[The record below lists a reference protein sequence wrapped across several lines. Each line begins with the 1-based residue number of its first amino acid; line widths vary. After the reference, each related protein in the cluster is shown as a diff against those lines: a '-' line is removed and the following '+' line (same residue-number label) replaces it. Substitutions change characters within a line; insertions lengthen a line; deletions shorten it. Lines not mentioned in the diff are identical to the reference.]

1 MKKRILFVINPKS
14 GTGRYRRVP
23 QRVARF
29 LDKEQFDYEICY
41 TEYRGHATELAAQ
54 AVREGVS
61 MVVSVGGDGTLN
73 EIVQAL
79 AGTGTSLAIF
89 PTGSGNGLAH
99 HMHLPF
105 NLKRSVQ
112 LLNRDHEERIDT
124 VSLNGYV
131 YASIA
136 GVGFDAFVAERYS
149 HVRHRGFFPY
159 LHIVLSNY
167 FRYRPRT
174 YCLTDGEKTVE
185 VKALLVTF
193 ANSSQWGFDVKISPE
208 ASVQD
213 GLVNVTV
220 VQKPPLYALPRVL
233 LFLFSGNLNRVKKYV
248 KIYKMQH
255 SCVKSKDE
263 KPLYAHLD
271 GDFIGMQPQ
280 VEMQVRPLSLQMVLK
295 QTY

>member
-1 MKKRILFVINPKS
+1 MKKRILFIINPKS

-23 QRVARF
+23 SRVERF
-29 LDKEQFDYEICY
+29 LDREQFDYDIRY
-41 TEYRGHATELAAQ
+41 TEYRGHAKELAAQ
-54 AVREGVS
+54 AVREGFS
-61 MVVSVGGDGTLN
+61 IVVSVGGDGTLN
-73 EIVQAL
+73 EIVQSL
-79 AGTGTSLAIF
+79 AGTDTALALF

-105 NLKRSVQ
+105 NLKRAVM
-112 LLNRDHEERIDT
+112 LLNQDHLERIDT
-124 VSLNGYV
+124 VSLNGQV

-136 GVGFDAFVAERYS
+136 GVGFDAYVAERYS

-159 LHIVLSNY
+159 LHIVLANY
-167 FRYRPRT
+167 LRYQPRT
-174 YCLTDGEKTVE
+174 YCLTDGGKTME
-185 VKALLVTF
+185 VRALLVSF

-233 LFLFSGNLNRVKKYV
+233 LFLLSGNLNRVGKYV
-248 KIYKMQH
+248 KIYKMQQF
-255 SCVKSKDE
+255 SVKSKDN
-263 KPLYAHLD
+263 KPLFTHLD

-280 VEMQVRPLSLQMVLK
+280 VEMRIRPMSLQMVLK
-295 QTY
+295 RTY